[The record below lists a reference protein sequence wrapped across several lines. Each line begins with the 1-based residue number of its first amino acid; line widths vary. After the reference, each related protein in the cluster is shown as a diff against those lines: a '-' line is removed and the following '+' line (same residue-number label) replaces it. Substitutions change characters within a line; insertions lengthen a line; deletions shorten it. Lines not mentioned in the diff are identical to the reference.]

1 VKYNIENNLVRG
13 SGGSKH
19 VNMHVHMNSFRL
31 SVIIIFA
38 VIVGYISMF

>member
-1 VKYNIENNLVRG
+1 VKYNIKNNLVRG

-19 VNMHVHMNSFRL
+19 VNMHVHMNRC
-31 SVIIIFA
+31 VIIIFA